1 MDASSQGKGAQAE
14 EIPPPKVEEVAETA
28 VVVLAAPVQATP
40 SPVDIDKTVIT
51 SSNRMQKDVKC
62 GTSAELR
69 EKKNIKTQAS
79 PRQEVSLS
87 KICLS
92 NNISNIVRWP

>member
-28 VVVLAAPVQATP
+28 VVLAAPVQVTP

-51 SSNRMQKDVKC
+51 SSNRMKDVKC
-62 GTSAELR
+62 GTSADAR